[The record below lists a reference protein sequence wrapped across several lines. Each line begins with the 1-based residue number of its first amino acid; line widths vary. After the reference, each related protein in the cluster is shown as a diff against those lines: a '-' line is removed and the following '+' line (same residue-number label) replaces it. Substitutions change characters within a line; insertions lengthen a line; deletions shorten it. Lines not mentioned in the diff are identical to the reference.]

1 MCVQA
6 DAPLH
11 DDASGAYVTATAV
24 TTRTATT
31 HEDLGKNAKT
41 QQLEEKTVATTT
53 THNLNRQEQR
63 VVTQEVKTTATV
75 TSGEQVNYT
84 GVISVHFSD
93 IARTYFDIFWD
104 SLCYVHL
111 FFMSFACFAIYIVSF
126 FCIIFACGF
135 L

>member
-1 MCVQA
+1 MCKCLNWFAKCKSKISIEKA
-6 DAPLH
+6 DPE
-11 DDASGAYVTATAV
+11 DKSGAYVTATAV

-75 TSGEQVNYT
+75 TSGEQV
-84 GVISVHFSD
+84 
-93 IARTYFDIFWD
+93 
-104 SLCYVHL
+104 
-111 FFMSFACFAIYIVSF
+111 FAIRHAPKSICIYYYFVHYF
-126 FCIIFACGF
+126 FPLFVN
-135 L
+135 

>member
-1 MCVQA
+1 MHHE
-6 DAPLH
+6 DGNGT
-11 DDASGAYVTATAV
+11 ASGAGTGAGAYVTATAV

-75 TSGEQVNYT
+75 TSGEQVGFVQTCVCTSSMDHNHLIWITRYAL
-84 GVISVHFSD
+84 ISLYCSGLFMACSFVFLS
-93 IARTYFDIFWD
+93 
-104 SLCYVHL
+104 SLCVFVL
-111 FFMSFACFAIYIVSF
+111 
-126 FCIIFACGF
+126 
-135 L
+135 

>member
-1 MCVQA
+1 MIKRNRTKKFTQTESNTKLTTMREIIVKKIKA
-6 DAPLH
+6 DP
-11 DDASGAYVTATAV
+11 DDQKSGEYVTATAV

-75 TSGEQVNYT
+75 TSGEQV
-84 GVISVHFSD
+84 
-93 IARTYFDIFWD
+93 
-104 SLCYVHL
+104 
-111 FFMSFACFAIYIVSF
+111 
-126 FCIIFACGF
+126 
-135 L
+135 

>member
-1 MCVQA
+1 MLFVILISQSKTKKIVLHKNQA

-11 DDASGAYVTATAV
+11 DDTSGAYVTATAV

-75 TSGEQVNYT
+75 TSGEQVK
-84 GVISVHFSD
+84 
-93 IARTYFDIFWD
+93 
-104 SLCYVHL
+104 
-111 FFMSFACFAIYIVSF
+111 
-126 FCIIFACGF
+126 
-135 L
+135 